1 MLTYDLTERAG
12 APLYEYLYRCL
23 RRDILSGKLAAG
35 ERLPG
40 RRSFAEHL
48 GVSPVTVDAAY
59 SQLVAEGCV
68 EARPRRGYFVAALA
82 LPDAAAEP
90 PPVPGRPEPERR
102 WRLDLRS
109 NRVDASLFPV
119 GTWAKLTRR
128 VLSEDPEALLRS
140 VPHQG
145 LYELREAIAGYLRGY
160 KGLSVRAGQV
170 VLGAGAEFLYLMLA
184 QLFRG
189 AALAVED
196 PGYPQIRRCYLGS
209 GAECIPVALDAQ
221 GVDPRGAPGLRRG
234 GAAHLAGAPVPRPA
248 SSRPCRGG
256 RSCCTGPRAMAG
268 ISSRTTMTASS
279 PSRPGPCP
287 RSRHRPRGARHIH
300 EHLLADYCAGP
311 CARASSY
318 CRSGLLPLWRERLG
332 FYSSA
337 VPSLEQHV
345 LARFISG
352 GFYERHLARLR
363 KTCRERRVAV
373 LAAFRASAFAGRI
386 DIREPGA
393 GLHFLMRV
401 DTALAD
407 EELRARAEARG
418 VRLAFLS
425 DYAARPGGAPEH
437 VLVINYAGLG
447 GEKLGEAV
455 EALEGIIN

>member
-90 PPVPGRPEPERR
+90 PLTPCRPEPERR

-189 AALAVED
+189 AALRA
-196 PGYPQIRRCYLGS
+196 S
-209 GAECIPVALDAQ
+209 GAAVLHISPAHQYPTGLVTPM
-221 GVDPRGAPGLRRG
+221 PRRQELLHWAESSGGYIIEDDYDSELAFTPRPLPTLSGIDRAGRVIYMNTFSQTIAPGLR
-234 GAAHLAGAPVPRPA
+234 AGFLVLPER
-248 SSRPCRGG
+248 
-256 RSCCTGPRAMAG
+256 
-268 ISSRTTMTASS
+268 
-279 PSRPGPCP
+279 
-287 RSRHRPRGARHIH
+287 
-300 EHLLADYCAGP
+300 
-311 CARASSY
+311 
-318 CRSGLLPLWRERLG
+318 LLPLWRERLG

-401 DTALAD
+401 DTALTD

>member
-90 PPVPGRPEPERR
+90 PPTPDRPEPERR

-221 GVDPRGAPGLRRG
+221 GVDPAALRAYGAAVLHISPAHQYPTGLVTPMPRRQELLHWAESSGGYIIEDDYDSELAFTPRPLPTLSGIDRAGRVIYMNTFSQTIAPGLR
-234 GAAHLAGAPVPRPA
+234 AGFLVLPER
-248 SSRPCRGG
+248 
-256 RSCCTGPRAMAG
+256 
-268 ISSRTTMTASS
+268 
-279 PSRPGPCP
+279 
-287 RSRHRPRGARHIH
+287 
-300 EHLLADYCAGP
+300 
-311 CARASSY
+311 
-318 CRSGLLPLWRERLG
+318 LLPLWRERLG

-401 DTALAD
+401 DTGLPD

>member
-90 PPVPGRPEPERR
+90 PPTPDRPEPERR

-189 AALAVED
+189 AALRA
-196 PGYPQIRRCYLGS
+196 S
-209 GAECIPVALDAQ
+209 GAAVLHISPAHQYPTGLVTPM
-221 GVDPRGAPGLRRG
+221 PRRQELLHWAESSGGYIIEDDYDSELAFTPRPLPTLSGIDRAGRVIYMNTFSQTIAPGLR
-234 GAAHLAGAPVPRPA
+234 AGFLVLPER
-248 SSRPCRGG
+248 
-256 RSCCTGPRAMAG
+256 
-268 ISSRTTMTASS
+268 
-279 PSRPGPCP
+279 
-287 RSRHRPRGARHIH
+287 
-300 EHLLADYCAGP
+300 
-311 CARASSY
+311 
-318 CRSGLLPLWRERLG
+318 LLPLWRERLG